1 MPHEIERKFLVINEA
16 WRTAVTRTTPM
27 RQGYLASDP
36 SCSIRVRVSGQE
48 AYLNIKSATLGVVR
62 HEFEYPI
69 PVDEAHTLLSLFC
82 QGRSLDKVRHYVPNG
97 PDLWEIDVFEG
108 PNHGLIVAEI
118 ELASVD
124 QAFERPSWVGA
135 EVSHDTRYYNVCLI
149 DHPYSRW
156 DSIEVNRRV

>member
-1 MPHEIERKFLVINEA
+1 MPQEIERKFLVINEA
-16 WRTAVTRTTPM
+16 WRTAVTRTAPM

-36 SCSIRVRVSGQE
+36 SCSMRVRVSGDE
-48 AYLNIKSATLGVVR
+48 AYLNIKSATLGIAR

-69 PVDEAHTLLSLFC
+69 PVDEARTLLGLFC
-82 QGRSLDKVRHYVPNG
+82 QGRSLDKVRYYVPNG

-108 PNHGLIVAEI
+108 SNDGLIVAEI

-124 QAFERPSWVGA
+124 QAFERPNWVGA
-135 EVSHDTRYYNVCLI
+135 EISHDTRYYNVCLI

-156 DSIEVNRRV
+156 STTPPG